1 MQRKI
6 LVIEDDPRIRQGVR
20 LFLCAAGY
28 EVKEARDGDEALDL
42 LDKFRFDLVLSDV
55 HSPRFQGIEVLSHL
69 RSIAPDVPIIIMTAS
84 HYGNLSATPARG
96 VVCISKPLSF
106 VDLGSK
112 IRELIQADVIVG

>member
-42 LDKFRFDLVLSDV
+42 LDKFRFHLVLSDV
-55 HSPRFQGIEVLSHL
+55 HSPRLQGIDVLSHL

-84 HYGNLSATPARG
+84 HYGNLSATR
-96 VVCISKPLSF
+96 
-106 VDLGSK
+106 LG
-112 IRELIQADVIVG
+112 EWYA

>member
-42 LDKFRFDLVLSDV
+42 LDKFRFHLVLSDV
-55 HSPRFQGIEVLSHL
+55 HSPRLQGIDVLSHL
-69 RSIAPDVPIIIMTAS
+69 TLDRTRCS
-84 HYGNLSATPARG
+84 HNYNDGQSL
-96 VVCISKPLSF
+96 
-106 VDLGSK
+106 
-112 IRELIQADVIVG
+112 RES